1 MTIRI
6 NSRFFF
12 HTIDRATL
20 RSDAFIYFRFSMC
33 GVFSFPGCLHSFC
46 FWHNGHL
53 INQFQIRQLGLLFHR
68 INVVNLLLFA
78 FFSTLLLVYSY
89 LLSVC
94 FFSLAS
100 IKSSLMLRRDIF
112 FIVGFGVPQKPAGE
126 IDGLWESNFS
136 SFTTGIRRC
145 VVCVCVCWGVLE
157 VCCVTWIFINAH
169 QNGWINIRLSHPL
182 HSICVLIFMNCH
194 FMVCGLYF
202 ARWST
207 GALYQGEEINCEKEI
222 STSGDDWKFGSDATI
237 WHNRSVHAHQSFGEY
252 KKKCSSCIN
261 NGCQSDGSHYALS
274 RWDMTF
280 TSCN

>member
-94 FFSLAS
+94 FFPLAS

-145 VVCVCVCWGVLE
+145 VVCVCVCVGVSLRCAVWHGSSSTHIKMGGLTFGCRTRYTQF
-157 VCCVTWIFINAH
+157 VCWFLWTAIWWCVVCTLHDDQQALC
-169 QNGWINIRLSHPL
+169 IR
-182 HSICVLIFMNCH
+182 
-194 FMVCGLYF
+194 G
-202 ARWST
+202 R
-207 GALYQGEEINCEKEI
+207 
-222 STSGDDWKFGSDATI
+222 
-237 WHNRSVHAHQSFGEY
+237 R
-252 KKKCSSCIN
+252 
-261 NGCQSDGSHYALS
+261 
-274 RWDMTF
+274 
-280 TSCN
+280 